1 MALKKSRSEI
11 IQILVLAGLVIGIIV
26 MTFMILTGKGL
37 GSSAPESA
45 PPAAQ
50 LEDAGEVSPRCPVA
64 IIECMARGVVRS
76 SDCSDVTLRRE
87 LTRKFGTPLVL
98 PGCTDA
104 LSRLDAQCG
113 EDCLADRNG
122 LSIVRGAQRN
132 AESPEYLPSG
142 QCRLDGEM
150 DVTVRADCRPKS
162 TNSL

>member
-1 MALKKSRSEI
+1 MAQRKSKSEI
-11 IQILVLAGLVIGIIV
+11 IQILVLAGLVIGIVV

-37 GSSAPESA
+37 GSSTANEEI
-45 PPAAQ
+45 PAV
-50 LEDAGEVSPRCPVA
+50 LVEDTGAIKKSCPVA
-64 IIECMARGVVRS
+64 IIECHARGVVRS
-76 SDCSDVTLRRE
+76 SDCSDVTLRRD

-113 EDCLADRNG
+113 DDCLADRNG

-132 AESPEYLPSG
+132 ADSPEYLPSG

-150 DVTVRADCRPKS
+150 DITVRADCLPKS
-162 TNSL
+162 K